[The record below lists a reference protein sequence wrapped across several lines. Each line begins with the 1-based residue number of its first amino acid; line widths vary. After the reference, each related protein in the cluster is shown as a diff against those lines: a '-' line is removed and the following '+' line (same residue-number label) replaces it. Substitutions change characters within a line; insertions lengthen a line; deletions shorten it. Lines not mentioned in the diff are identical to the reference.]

1 MEPPLNPED
10 PDAGLVRRMRAIH
23 KAADDANFD
32 PAIVAAARA
41 RLASYSEK
49 DLKDMAGMH
58 ILFNEDATAEDMQH
72 FWLCKRIAA
81 ELVAMRR

>member
-32 PAIVAAARA
+32 PAIVAAARPGSPA
-41 RLASYSEK
+41 
-49 DLKDMAGMH
+49 
-58 ILFNEDATAEDMQH
+58 ILR
-72 FWLCKRIAA
+72 RI
-81 ELVAMRR
+81 